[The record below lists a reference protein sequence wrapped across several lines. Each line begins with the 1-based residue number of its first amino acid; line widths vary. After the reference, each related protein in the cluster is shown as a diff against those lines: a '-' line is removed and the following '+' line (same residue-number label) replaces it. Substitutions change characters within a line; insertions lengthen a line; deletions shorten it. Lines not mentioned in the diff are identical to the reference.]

1 MKKMKFLVPAVIGF
15 TVLVT
20 GCAQGETKAESKQET
35 KQEAKKRE
43 EKTTSTNYEIRAIKC
58 DDIATNVC

>member
-1 MKKMKFLVPAVIGF
+1 MKILIINLEGIKMKKMKFLVPAVIGF

-35 KQEAKKRE
+35 KQERRKKRR
-43 EKTTSTNYEIRAIKC
+43 KNNKHKLR
-58 DDIATNVC
+58 N